1 MPAEPTFFNTS
12 IRNKFMVAF
21 ILVITVWGIV
31 NATLLEH
38 ALYPILSRQGVPSES
53 IELIARQFI
62 TVSTGLTIIGILVF
76 LLIALF
82 FAKTI
87 AKPLMK
93 LNDGVM
99 RIDRGELNVR
109 IERSSHDELGQL
121 ADSINKMVA
130 ALQKSTREL
139 AIANEEL
146 KEEVAERQRAEEEL
160 RKAKE
165 AAEFASSAKGEFLA
179 NMSHEIR
186 TPLNAIIGL
195 ADLLN
200 ETRLSAE
207 QEEYVQIYQRSG
219 ENLLTLLND
228 ILDLSKI
235 EAGRLELE
243 SIAFD
248 LLDLVDKTVE
258 IQAVSA
264 QAKGLKL
271 NYRLAPGVPRLLQG
285 DAIRLQQI
293 LANLLGNAVKFTENG
308 GVMLEVDVAEHYSDS
323 SLLRFAV
330 SDTGI
335 GIPVDKLHSVF
346 DSFTQA
352 APSTTRKY
360 GGTGLGLAIAK
371 RLVEAMGGRIH
382 VDSTVGGGST
392 FCFSVCFARLQL
404 LSVNLANT
412 SNEAEPLPPPPTEF
426 KLVAERPLRVLLAE
440 DSEDNALLIKSYL
453 KQTPHTVDLAKNGLQ
468 ALAKYIGGGYDLV
481 LMDMQMPEMDGY
493 TATSRIRAWEA
504 ETGLPPTPIVALTAY
519 ARQEDMAKSL
529 AAGCTVHIC
538 KPLKK
543 GVLLKAIN
551 NFAGGAV

>member
-1 MPAEPTFFNTS
+1 MQEQPPFIRAS
-12 IRNKFMVAF
+12 IRNKIMVAF
-21 ILVITVWGIV
+21 ILVITVWGIL

-38 ALYPILSRQGVPSES
+38 ALYPILSHQGVPTES
-53 IELIARQFI
+53 IELIARHFTTI
-62 TVSTGLTIIGILVF
+62 STGLTIIGILVF
-76 LLIALF
+76 HLIALF
-82 FAKTI
+82 FARAI
-87 AKPLMK
+87 AKPLRK
-93 LNDGVM
+93 LSDGVL

-109 IERSSHDELGQL
+109 IDVTSRDELGQL

-130 ALQKSTREL
+130 ALQKSTQEL
-139 AIANEEL
+139 AKANGEL

-195 ADLLN
+195 ADLLS

-207 QEEYVQIYQRSG
+207 QEEYVQMYQRSG

-243 SIAFD
+243 SITFD
-248 LLDLVDKTVE
+248 LLDLVDKTIE
-258 IQAVSA
+258 FQAVRA
-264 QAKGLKL
+264 QAKGLGL
-271 NYRLAPGVPRLLQG
+271 NRRLAPEVPRLLLG
-285 DAIRLQQI
+285 DANRLQQI
-293 LANLLGNAVKFTENG
+293 LANLLGNAIKFSENG
-308 GVMLEVDVAEHYSDS
+308 AVFLEVAVTEQHSDS
-323 SLLRFAV
+323 CLLSFAV
-330 SDTGI
+330 RDTGI
-335 GIPVDKLHSVF
+335 GIPEDKLLCIF

-352 APSTTRKY
+352 DPSTTRKY
-360 GGTGLGLAIAK
+360 GGTGLGLAISK
-371 RLVEAMGGRIH
+371 RLVEAMGGQIH
-382 VDSTVGGGST
+382 VESKVGSGST
-392 FCFSVCFARLQL
+392 FYFSVRFTCLELPTGHAGR
-404 LSVNLANT
+404 VP
-412 SNEAEPLPPPPTEF
+412 NEAELLPPRAVEF
-426 KLVAERPLRVLLAE
+426 RLLAERPLRILLAE

-453 KQTPHTVDLAKNGLQ
+453 KHTPHTMELAENGLQ
-468 ALAKYIGGGYDLV
+468 ALSKYIGGGFDLV

-504 ETGLPPTPIVALTAY
+504 ETGTPPAPIVALTAY
-519 ARQEDMAKSL
+519 ARQEDVAKSL
-529 AAGCTVHIC
+529 AAGCTVHIT

-551 NFAGGAV
+551 NFAGGIA